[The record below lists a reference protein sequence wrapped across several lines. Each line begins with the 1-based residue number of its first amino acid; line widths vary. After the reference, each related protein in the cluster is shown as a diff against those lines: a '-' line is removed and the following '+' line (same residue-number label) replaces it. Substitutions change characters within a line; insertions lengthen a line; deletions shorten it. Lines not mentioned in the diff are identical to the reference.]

1 MPTDKDVK
9 SLELDL
15 ADPVIP
21 EVDLTDAERLPAGRI
36 IHDARGNA
44 VWKWIG
50 DTSNSGTGSG
60 ILKHLDANDLK
71 IEGQAG
77 RFAGSL
83 GNASRPPDPSGGY
96 DPYNQTASKS
106 GPVAPKKSSGTKR

>member
-1 MPTDKDVK
+1 MPAGKDVK
-9 SLELDL
+9 SLEPEL

-21 EVDLTDAERLPAGRI
+21 EVDSTEAERLPVGRI
-36 IHDARGNA
+36 VHDARGNA

-71 IEGQAG
+71 VEGQSGGFSVRGAP
-77 RFAGSL
+77 S
-83 GNASRPPDPSGGY
+83 PPADPSGGY
-96 DPYNQTASKS
+96 DPYNQTPSRS
-106 GPVAPKKSSGTKR
+106 SPVAPKKSSGTKR